1 MDWDDFGMFKFVRK
15 IRRVIDLLKIIAN
28 GLEM

>member
-1 MDWDDFGMFKFVRK
+1 MDWDDLGMFKFVRK
-15 IRRVIDLLKIIAN
+15 IPRVIDSSKIITN

>member
-1 MDWDDFGMFKFVRK
+1 MDWDDVGMFKFVKK
-15 IRRVIDLLKIIAN
+15 IPRVIDSLKIIAN